1 MNPFIESQRNTGQTP
16 INQGVPQPSQSVASN
31 PVETLQAFKAFMQN
45 FKGNPE
51 AQVKQMLASGQI
63 DQSALDNAIA
73 QAKQFKSMLGM

>member
-1 MNPFIESQRNTGQTP
+1 MNPFIESQRNAGQTP
-16 INQGVPQPSQSVASN
+16 TNQGVPPLTQSIASN
-31 PVETLQAFKAFMQN
+31 PVETLQAFKTFMQN